1 MRITLPAFRRT
12 IIDPRYLMIPIIVGL
27 FLLHLTCGTVWCA
40 AAEQAV
46 APLSE
51 ERVEQAIRDL
61 GFEPGR
67 MMFANGSPYPGV
79 GSLVISGGKGAS
91 PPRPGEESYGVSVYF
106 SASATQLLAAIKDFV
121 AQEPPTGGGIGIL
134 GREIPTAGLRQ
145 FFGAP
150 TNADLGT
157 GEWAQ
162 VAYSFF

>member
-12 IIDPRYLMIPIIVGL
+12 IVDPRCLMIPIIVGL

-79 GSLVISGGKGAS
+79 GSLVINGGKGSSPLVLGKSRTAS
-91 PPRPGEESYGVSVYF
+91 
-106 SASATQLLAAIKDFV
+106 
-121 AQEPPTGGGIGIL
+121 
-134 GREIPTAGLRQ
+134 
-145 FFGAP
+145 
-150 TNADLGT
+150 
-157 GEWAQ
+157 
-162 VAYSFF
+162 